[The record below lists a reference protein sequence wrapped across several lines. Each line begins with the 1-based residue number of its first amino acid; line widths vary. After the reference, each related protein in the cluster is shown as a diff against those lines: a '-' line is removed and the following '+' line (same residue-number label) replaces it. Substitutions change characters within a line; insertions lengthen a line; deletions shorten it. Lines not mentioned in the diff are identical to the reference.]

1 MTQRVADVPAKKP
14 YAPPKFTSYGDLT
27 ELTLTK
33 PRGSMNFDNKKKT
46 KRT

>member
-27 ELTLTK
+27 ELTLTMAK
-33 PRGSMNFDNKKKT
+33 GKGQFDNPKKT